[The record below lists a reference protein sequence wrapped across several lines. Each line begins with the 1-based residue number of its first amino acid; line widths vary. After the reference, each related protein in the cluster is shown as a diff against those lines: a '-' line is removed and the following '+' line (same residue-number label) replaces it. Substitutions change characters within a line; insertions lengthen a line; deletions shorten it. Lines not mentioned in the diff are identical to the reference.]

1 MITDNLAP
9 LFAAGQ
15 PGVRFRQGTV
25 TAWDASTGANTID
38 LAGGTL
44 TNVPILN
51 TGEAIALKAGHVV
64 GLLGQ
69 GSAWFIVGRI
79 TLPGDPNFASA
90 SVSFAGNF
98 ASSTS
103 FAITGSRLPKATV
116 TLNAP
121 AWADEAVVYATAS
134 AALGNPTASAALID
148 IYAVI
153 NGAVGVAGRSG
164 MAPAGAANFQD
175 AGSLMSHCQQVFNPG
190 ATITCTADLQ
200 RVTPGGPDWGT
211 STQFVGISAIAIYR
225 STT

>member
-1 MITDNLAP
+1 MISDNLAP
-9 LFAAGQ
+9 LFDKGA

-25 TAWDASTGANTID
+25 LTWDAETGANTID

-51 TGEAIALKAGHVV
+51 TGEAIALRAGHVV

-79 TLPGDPNFASA
+79 TMPGDPGFASA
-90 SVSFAGNF
+90 SVAFAGNF

-103 FAITGSRLPKATV
+103 FPITTTRTPKATV

-134 AALGNPTASAALID
+134 ASLGNPNATASLVD
-148 IYAVI
+148 CYAVI
-153 NGAVGVAGRSG
+153 DGAVGVAGRVG
-164 MAPAGAANFQD
+164 MAPVGAANFQD

-200 RVTPGGPDWGT
+200 LVGGATWGT

>member
-1 MITDNLAP
+1 MISDNLAP
-9 LFAAGQ
+9 LFGGGQ

-25 TAWDASTGANTID
+25 LTWNADTGANTID

-79 TLPGDPNFASA
+79 TMPGDPGFASA
-90 SVSFAGNF
+90 SVAFDGDF

-103 FAITGSRLPKATV
+103 FGISATRLPKATV
-116 TLNAP
+116 TLQAP

-134 AALGNPTASAALID
+134 AALGNPNISASLVD
-148 IYAVI
+148 CYAII
-153 NGAVGVAGRSG
+153 NGVVGVAGRSG
-164 MAPAGAANFQD
+164 MAPVGAANYQD
-175 AGSLMSHCQQVFNPG
+175 AGSPMSHCQAIFNPG

-200 RVTPGGPDWGT
+200 LVGGATWGT